1 MGAFYETIPTSM
13 IKWILEQKMLWVA
26 TAPLSGKGTVNVSP
40 KGGEYFGVID
50 EKTFWYMELT
60 GSGIETQAH
69 LLEPGNGRITVM
81 FNAFEGP
88 PRILRLWGKG
98 SVLEAGSPSFVT
110 FVDKHSIKTLPGTR
124 AIILVGVHQV
134 GSSCGFSVPYYDFK
148 EFRTTLN
155 DFFEKKDRKV
165 KEGNDKE
172 SMDRYWAFKNAYS
185 MDGMPAMKRALTAG
199 KTFSVEPI
207 KKMVGPLA
215 PKNGAYGSAAGV
227 SWLSLLIIAMLSFVM
242 GIAFA
247 TYQPT
252 VLSYTVEAASN
263 LQYTGTLS
271 NGTQARS
278 EGPLTAWIRK

>member
-13 IKWILEQKMLWVA
+13 IKWILQQKMLWVA

-50 EKTFWYMELT
+50 ERTFWYMELT

-88 PRILRLWGKG
+88 PRILRLWGHG
-98 SVLEAGSPSFVT
+98 SILEAGSPSFTT
-110 FVDKHSIKTLPGTR
+110 FVAKHSVKTIPATR
-124 AIILVGVHQV
+124 AIILVDIHQV

-148 EFRTTLN
+148 EFRTTLTE
-155 DFFEKKDRKV
+155 FFEKKDRKV
-165 KEGNDKE
+165 KEGNEKE

-185 MDGMPAMKRALTAG
+185 MDGMPAMRRALTAG
-199 KTFSVEPI
+199 KKFSIEPS

-215 PKNGAYGSAAGV
+215 PKNGAYGGGSGP
-227 SWLSLLIIAMLSFVM
+227 SWLLLLIIALLSFVM

-247 TYQPT
+247 TYRPT
-252 VLSYTVEAASN
+252 ILSYTVEAASN
-263 LQYTGTLS
+263 VQYAGILLNS
-271 NGTQARS
+271 TQRKA
-278 EGPLTAWIRK
+278 EGQLTA